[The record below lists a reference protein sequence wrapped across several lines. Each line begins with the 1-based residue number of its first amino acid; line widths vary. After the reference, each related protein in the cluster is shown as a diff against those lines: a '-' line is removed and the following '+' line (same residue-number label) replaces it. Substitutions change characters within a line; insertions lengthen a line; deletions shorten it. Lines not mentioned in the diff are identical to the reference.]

1 MMASESPGILTTTL
15 STTIWNRDL
24 ADLRYQRL
32 QCAPC
37 IVNQS
42 SLVAHVTPGPPS
54 AAAAEAALCGAAA
67 PAEPGPQPPERRSGR
82 LGRRSGGRSRRSGYQ
97 RNAGACD
104 SSRQEL
110 TGAKFEM
117 MIWTRISR
125 SCLGLLQSKTMSN
138 INEEK

>member
-15 STTIWNRDL
+15 STAIWNRDL

-82 LGRRSGGRSRRSGYQ
+82 LGRRSGHPRS
-97 RNAGACD
+97 AGACD
-104 SSRQEL
+104 FSRKEL
-110 TGAKFEM
+110 TGAKFAAA
-117 MIWTRISR
+117 
-125 SCLGLLQSKTMSN
+125 GAAAAAAAAD
-138 INEEK
+138 INETQERVILRDKN